1 MLPVEDFIAQYR
13 GAAEELWLA
22 GLVRAGYT
30 RLDWSQ
36 TFDGPALSRQEKLSA
51 IDQLI
56 DAGCPLFPESISV
69 LAPVIIELCDFSGPL
84 DLDQNYG
91 LDTPTMHPVFKEHL
105 VKSQDLGRPPIPSGT
120 LAKSK
125 AVKKILPLEPG
136 QEKSEVTDRPIKIT
150 TSSRNASNQNLLA
163 GAKMLEMA

>member
-69 LAPVIIELCDFSGPL
+69 LAPVIIELCDFPARSTSIRLALCSTRLRQRPL
-84 DLDQNYG
+84 
-91 LDTPTMHPVFKEHL
+91 
-105 VKSQDLGRPPIPSGT
+105 
-120 LAKSK
+120 
-125 AVKKILPLEPG
+125 PG
-136 QEKSEVTDRPIKIT
+136 STR
-150 TSSRNASNQNLLA
+150 
-163 GAKMLEMA
+163 